1 MTLYTYGGT
10 PSDVL
15 VTSTGDVVPDY
26 PVTVRRAG
34 TGEVVTALF
43 EADGTTP
50 IASLRSNPA
59 SSSQPG
65 AIREFRIADVTEI
78 EYQYLD
84 AHGTPLLW
92 YQPARELATEALS
105 RAAGALQT
113 SGGTVT
119 GKVQSGLAGATDP
132 VYGSF
137 VTGDGFDRYRRLV
150 NGEEQWGPGNAARD
164 VRFYRNAAKAM
175 TLTAALY
182 ADAVSLAGS
191 RIFNVIG
198 ATGDGAADDVT
209 IIQAALD
216 AARTAG
222 GGFVIVPAG
231 RTYAV
236 STFLTI
242 YDNTVLWAYGATF
255 KAIGNTGILRNFTS
269 SETFAGYAGHSHI
282 TLLGGT
288 YDGNAADGS
297 VGTVT
302 AETDVI
308 NFVHGSDI
316 TVRDVTVLNCSTAH
330 GLEFNAVDGGRA
342 LNCQFYGFRDN
353 SSGSVRQFSE
363 AIQIDMAKS
372 GSSSIGLF
380 DNTASKN
387 IRVEGCRFGPSSRLG
402 NYGRAVGSHTLTTGV
417 VYDNIKVLDC
427 TIDGALQDGIYAY
440 GWSRTLIRG
449 NTIKGTGLSSIRYA
463 LPDPAT
469 TPISPFGVAIRDN
482 VCEGAASDSGI
493 RVIGAAAYRL
503 PLVSILG
510 NTVKSI
516 TGNAIHAEYCAAP
529 NLGKNTVDTTSG
541 TGLYGHYSDGVNM
554 SGNTVRNAGSNALN
568 VSGSVGA
575 VVATNTVDTTGSN
588 FGVFVGQGADGTT
601 NSTDALVVNNQ
612 ITAAASAG
620 IRLSTN
626 AARCTAI
633 GNKVR
638 KGSGATA
645 NGFSLAASAT
655 DCTLLHNDLAGNGW
669 NAATALSV
677 STAAPFTGPG
687 GMQALPGTNMVDGD
701 LNPLPALESALR
713 PAGRFE
719 TTSRLRC
726 GTSSTPT
733 SGSLYLVPIWLPKGA
748 VVSNLT
754 FVSGGTAAVTP
765 TNWWFSLHDLSR
777 KMLARTA
784 DQTTTAWAANTVQ
797 TKAIAQTLAGAA
809 SSYTTT
815 YAGLHYLGIMVKAT
829 TQPSIVGEGSVAD
842 VVASVAPGFG
852 GTDTGLST
860 PPTATGGAFTAG
872 AFGAGSGIMAYAYTS

>member
-1 MTLYTYGGT
+1 MTLYTFGGT
-10 PSDVL
+10 PADVL
-15 VTSTGDVVPDY
+15 VTETGDVVPDY
-26 PVTVRRAG
+26 PVLVRRAG
-34 TGEVVTALF
+34 TGETITALF

-50 IASLRSNPA
+50 IATLRSNPA

-65 AIREFRIADVTEI
+65 AIRTFKIDDVAEI
-78 EYQYLD
+78 EYVYLD
-84 AHGTPLLW
+84 AHGDPLYW
-92 YQPARELATEALS
+92 YQAAREVAQEALTQ
-105 RAAGALQT
+105 AGGALQK
-113 SGGTVT
+113 SGGTLT
-119 GKVQSGLAGATDP
+119 GKVQSSLAAATDP
-132 VYGSF
+132 AYGSF
-137 VTGDGFDRYRRLV
+137 VPLDPFDRYRRLV
-150 NGEEQWGPGNAARD
+150 NGEEQWGSGAAARD

-198 ATGDGAADDVT
+198 AAGDGATDDVAT
-209 IIQAALD
+209 IQAALD

-222 GGFVIVPAG
+222 GGFVIIPPG
-231 RTYAV
+231 KTYAV

-242 YDNTVLWAYGATF
+242 YDNTVLWAYGATL
-255 KAIGNTGILRNFTS
+255 KAVGNSGILRNFTG

-288 YDGNAADGS
+288 YDGNAADGAL
-297 VGTVT
+297 GTVT

-308 NFVHGSDI
+308 NFVHASDI
-316 TVRDVTVLNCSTAH
+316 TVRDVTVLNTSTAH
-330 GLEFNAVDGGRA
+330 ALEFNAVDGGRA
-342 LNCQFYGFRDN
+342 INCQFYGFRDN
-353 SSGSVRQFSE
+353 SVGSVRQFSE
-363 AIQIDMAKS
+363 AVQIDMAKS

-380 DNTASKN
+380 DNTPAKN

-402 NYGRAVGSHTLTTGV
+402 NFGRAVGSHTLTTGV
-417 VYDNIKVLDC
+417 VYDNVKILDC

-440 GWSRTLIRG
+440 GWSRSLIRG
-449 NTIKGTGLSSIRYA
+449 NTIRNTGNSSIRYA

-469 TPISPFGVAIRDN
+469 TPISPFGVTIRDN
-482 VCEGAASDSGI
+482 HCEGAASDSGI
-493 RVIGAAAYRL
+493 RVIGAAAYRV

-510 NTVKSI
+510 NTVKGI

-529 NLGKNTVDTTSG
+529 NLGKNVVDTTSG

-575 VVATNTVDTTGSN
+575 IVATNTVDTTGSN

-601 NSTDALVVNNQ
+601 NSTDALIVNNH
-612 ITAAASAG
+612 ITAASSAG
-620 IRLSTN
+620 VRLSTS

-687 GMQALPGTNMVDGD
+687 GMQALPGTNLVDGD
-701 LNPLPALESALR
+701 LTALPALEAAMR

-733 SGSLYLVPIWLPKGA
+733 SGTLYLVPIWLPKGL
-748 VVSNLT
+748 VVSTIT
-754 FVSGGTAAVTP
+754 FISAGTAAASP
-765 TNWWFSLHDLSR
+765 TNWWFSLHDSSR
-777 KMLARTA
+777 KMLARTI
-784 DQTTTAWAANTVQ
+784 DQTTTAWAANTIM
-797 TKAIAQTLAGAA
+797 TKAIAQTTAGNV
-809 SSYTTT
+809 STYTTT
-815 YAGLHYLGIMVKAT
+815 YTGLHYLGIMIKAT
-829 TQPSIVGEGSVAD
+829 TVCNIVGEGSVAD
-842 VVASVAPGFG
+842 VVASIAPGFG
-852 GTDTGLST
+852 GTDAGLSG
-860 PPTATGGAFTAG
+860 PPTASGAGFTAG
-872 AFGAGSGIMAYAYTS
+872 AFGTGSGILAYGSIG